1 MANFVN
7 VPPEAIEDPLKQ
19 LGFFRSVEGA
29 QVVYEKRHDCDPSVR
44 VKVYTSISS
53 DGVQVRR
60 RGKDSIRVC
69 TIVQSWNKTYGIGK
83 FPYIARVSSVDHV
96 VKKLLTTVKAAWERG
111 AEWHAEQT
119 VKKVMGA

>member
-1 MANFVN
+1 VASFVN
-7 VPPEAIEDPLKQ
+7 VPPEAIETPLKQ

-29 QVVYEKRHDCDPSVR
+29 QVVYEKRHDCNPDVR
-44 VKVYTSISS
+44 VKVYTSINS
-53 DGVQVRR
+53 DGSQVRR

-69 TIVQSWNKTYGIGK
+69 ALVQGRDKTYDIGK

-111 AEWHAEQT
+111 AEWHAEQA
-119 VKKVMGA
+119 VKKVMGS